1 MGQAIFMHKYC
12 SVCAK
17 MCKIFARFRKKC
29 YLCTNFL
36 HKYRKSMKKIFSLLI
51 VAFAT
56 SASVMAGGLL
66 TNTNQNAAYLRN
78 FAQEGQIDIT
88 AMYANPAGIA
98 FLDKGWHL
106 SVNTQSAFQRRI
118 VDTTFP
124 YFVLNDNNKNQ
135 THNFTGKATAPVIP
149 SFSVSYNHDKWSVGM
164 HFGLTGGGG
173 KCEFEDGLG
182 SFESL
187 YSSTLY
193 NMIPGVVQGQIAQGI
208 AAQGVP
214 EAMAQQI
221 AATGTYGL
229 TGYNMDLYMKGTS
242 YYFGLQVGG
251 TYKILDNLAVYG
263 GIRFVYANTNYQGH
277 VKNIVA
283 NYGYSVPAIPGAFP
297 GLQGTGTQSLP
308 DDVYGIDLNCDQS
321 GFGVTPILGIDWKVN
336 DKWNVSAKYEFK
348 TRMRLNNSTSKYQ
361 IPDAA
366 AGNPT
371 LEQFKDGKSVKEDIP
386 GILAIGAQYKPFK
399 AVKLNVGYKW
409 YQDSKAT
416 KNNDMHNYVND
427 SHEIVLGGEWKF
439 CKWVAASFSW
449 QKTMYDMQD
458 EFMNDVSFNNSSNS
472 IGCGFRIYPC
482 KKVNID
488 LGYMHTM
495 YQDRT
500 VTTYA
505 GQKTDVYNRRND
517 VFGVGVNL
525 AL

>member
-1 MGQAIFMHKYC
+1 
-12 SVCAK
+12 
-17 MCKIFARFRKKC
+17 
-29 YLCTNFL
+29 
-36 HKYRKSMKKIFSLLI
+36 MKKIFSLLA
-51 VAFAT
+51 VVLA
-56 SASVMAGGLL
+56 SASTAFAGGLL
-66 TNTNQNAAYLRN
+66 TNTNQNAAFLRN
-78 FAQEGQIDIT
+78 FAQEAQIDIT

-106 SVNTQSAFQRRI
+106 SINSQSAFQRRI

-124 YFVLNDNNKNQ
+124 YFVLNDNNQ

-173 KCEFEDGLG
+173 KCEFADGLG

-187 YSSTLY
+187 YASTLY
-193 NMIPGVVQGQIAQGI
+193 NMIPGVVQGQVAQGI
-208 AAQGVP
+208 AAQGIP
-214 EAMAQQI
+214 AEMAQQI

-229 TGYNMDLYMKGTS
+229 TGYNMDKYMKGTS

-263 GIRFVYANTNYQGH
+263 GIRFVYARTNYQGH

-297 GLQGTGTQSLP
+297 GLEGKGTQPLP
-308 DDVYGIDLNCDQS
+308 DALYGIDLDCDQS
-321 GFGVTPILGIDWKVN
+321 GFGVTPILGIDWKIN
-336 DKWNVSAKYEFK
+336 EKWNVSAKYEFK
-348 TRMRLNNSTSKYQ
+348 TRMRLKNSTSKYQ
-361 IPDAA
+361 IPASAA
-366 AGNPT
+366 SNPT
-371 LEQFKDGKSVKEDIP
+371 LGQFRDGENIKEDIP
-386 GILAIGAQYKPFK
+386 GILAVGAQYKPSK
-399 AVKLNVGYKW
+399 VVKFNVGYKW

-416 KNNDMHNYVND
+416 KNGDMHNYVND

-449 QKTMYDMQD
+449 QRTMYDMQD
-458 EFMNDVSFNNSSNS
+458 KFMNDVSFNNSSNS

-495 YQDRT
+495 YEPIT
-500 VTTYA
+500 VSNNLPVAKSDTYMR
-505 GQKTDVYNRRND
+505 KND
-517 VFGVGVNL
+517 VFGIGVNL
-525 AL
+525 DL